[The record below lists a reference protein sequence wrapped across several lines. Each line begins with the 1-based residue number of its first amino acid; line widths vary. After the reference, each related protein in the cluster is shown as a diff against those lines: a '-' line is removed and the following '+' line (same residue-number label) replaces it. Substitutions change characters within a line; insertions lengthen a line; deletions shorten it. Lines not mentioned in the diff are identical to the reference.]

1 MPFFESNRADL
12 YRELDLL
19 DPVFKHKLRENPSKS
34 LYWMLGGLMEG
45 LSFDEMLTF
54 WIVSGRSINSMYT
67 LAVKSRAGIG

>member
-1 MPFFESNRADL
+1 MQCPFFESNRADL

-19 DPVFKHKLRENPSKS
+19 DPVFNHKLRENHSKS
-34 LYWMLGGLMEG
+34 LYWMLGGQMEG

-67 LAVKSRAGIG
+67 CPNTS